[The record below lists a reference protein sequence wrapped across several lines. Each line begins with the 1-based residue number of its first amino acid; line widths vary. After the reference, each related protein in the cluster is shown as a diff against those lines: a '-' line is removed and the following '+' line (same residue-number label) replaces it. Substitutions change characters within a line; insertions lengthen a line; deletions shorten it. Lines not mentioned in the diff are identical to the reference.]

1 MPSITVNLSDPGG
14 RRYLKLGMEVEVNAD
29 VSAEIKAQGARI
41 RDAIIMLLAGKTF
54 NDISTPDGKVL
65 LKAEVAAPA
74 QPDSWGATR
83 DSGLFYGFC
92 CGINPVDQGRAATP
106 RKICSTRYYVMSQDD
121 QEALAAQWAA
131 QLEDE
136 ADNADA
142 DGGGA
147 AAADAE
153 AADDKSCGAPR
164 LWMTTL
170 LPPSGPK
177 LWPRMRR
184 IRGRP
189 PSAARVPVPAAEPFS
204 SPTTDAQFKDMTEM
218 SRQPR
223 DNKLKRELDFILDIP
238 LDVSAELGRTRLLI
252 NELLQLGQGSVVELN
267 KLAGEP
273 LEVYVNG
280 KLVARGEAVV
290 INEKFGVRLTDIISP
305 IERVKQLG

>member
-1 MPSITVNLSDPGG
+1 M
-14 RRYLKLGMEVEVNAD
+14 A
-29 VSAEIKAQGARI
+29 
-41 RDAIIMLLAGKTF
+41 
-54 NDISTPDGKVL
+54 
-65 LKAEVAAPA
+65 
-74 QPDSWGATR
+74 
-83 DSGLFYGFC
+83 
-92 CGINPVDQGRAATP
+92 
-106 RKICSTRYYVMSQDD
+106 QDD

-131 QLEDE
+131 QLEGDG
-136 ADNADA
+136 ADA
-142 DGGGA
+142 PDPFEA
-147 AAADAE
+147 AAAAAAAAPDDTGGAS
-153 AADDKSCGAPR
+153 ADDEA
-164 LWMTTL
+164 L
-170 LPPSGPK
+170 
-177 LWPRMRR
+177 
-184 IRGRP
+184 
-189 PSAARVPVPAAEPFS
+189 AAQWADALAAEEEERGPATFGNAAS
-204 SPTTDAQFKDMTEM
+204 GAGTNPRGGSFTSQAQDAHFQDMTEM